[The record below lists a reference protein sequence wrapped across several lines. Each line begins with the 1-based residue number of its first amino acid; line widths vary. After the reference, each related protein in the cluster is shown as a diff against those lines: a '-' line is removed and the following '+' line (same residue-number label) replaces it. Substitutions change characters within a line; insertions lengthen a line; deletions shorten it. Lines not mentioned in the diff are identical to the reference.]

1 MKTEISKKCGNDVS
15 GIFSVYY
22 TDDNKEKNT
31 QNNKETGIL
40 NRYFKINDSF
50 KLILFSFLVK

>member
-1 MKTEISKKCGNDVS
+1 MKTEILKKCENGVS